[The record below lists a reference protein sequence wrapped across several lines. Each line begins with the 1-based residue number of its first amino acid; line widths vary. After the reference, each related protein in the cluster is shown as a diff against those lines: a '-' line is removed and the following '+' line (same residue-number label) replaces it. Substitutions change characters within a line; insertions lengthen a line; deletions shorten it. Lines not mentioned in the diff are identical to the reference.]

1 MMRLDLR
8 ESLYDRLLMLKLI
21 TLAAWVVGFVFLVPK
36 ALAEFR
42 RAGPATRPP
51 GSGDIE
57 ENKNTDDTPKPG
69 VAA

>member
-1 MMRLDLR
+1 
-8 ESLYDRLLMLKLI
+8 MLKLI
-21 TLAAWVVGFVFLVPK
+21 ALAACVIGFIFLGPK

-51 GSGDIE
+51 GPGDIE

>member
-1 MMRLDLR
+1 
-8 ESLYDRLLMLKLI
+8 MLKLI
-21 TLAAWVVGFVFLVPK
+21 TLAACVVGFVFLVPK

-42 RAGPATRPP
+42 RAGPATHPP